1 MKKLGEGPQSK
12 LQPSRGKAWWV
23 CLIAALSFCLWGS
36 NVLPIQQVEY
46 KLSTNLAISQHR
58 MPLLQRLSCDSGGI
72 FPGKRTLF
80 SALEILPDDT
90 KQSTSANSELRSVRV
105 KITIP
110 IHSEI
115 CKVEKSLSDLT
126 TPSMES
132 EECHE
137 FAKQLQKERWLLESC
152 SHSIKRLQLDIDR
165 EQNAIETEMV
175 DNGKVVNSAEPTPR
189 SSTPFRLTSHVSCD
203 PSEQS
208 QTGLMETL
216 RHLNQIRTENVESM
230 LLALE
235 RLKAKARGFLSLTGS
250 PRLDPVVR
258 PLTLF
263 RFLVL
268 SILSL
273 SVWIL
278 LMGWV
283 QPFRNQFLV
292 WQKALQCMRTV
303 PAISKTDCTM
313 DSSST
318 GMKKT
323 IHWMQSEGIPY
334 LGSIQVLSEESSAS
348 RSGSQTQTQ
357 PAVSSV
363 ATERARLTA
372 EELAFSE
379 RSRQLKSI
387 TVLRSL
393 SGGSLVLWIG
403 LFAARV
409 IFDPVWRELVAVA
422 PLAAISR
429 MITGIQ

>member
-1 MKKLGEGPQSK
+1 
-12 LQPSRGKAWWV
+12 
-23 CLIAALSFCLWGS
+23 
-36 NVLPIQQVEY
+36 
-46 KLSTNLAISQHR
+46 
-58 MPLLQRLSCDSGGI
+58 
-72 FPGKRTLF
+72 
-80 SALEILPDDT
+80 
-90 KQSTSANSELRSVRV
+90 
-105 KITIP
+105 
-110 IHSEI
+110 
-115 CKVEKSLSDLT
+115 
-126 TPSMES
+126 
-132 EECHE
+132 
-137 FAKQLQKERWLLESC
+137 
-152 SHSIKRLQLDIDR
+152 
-165 EQNAIETEMV
+165 
-175 DNGKVVNSAEPTPR
+175 
-189 SSTPFRLTSHVSCD
+189 
-203 PSEQS
+203 
-208 QTGLMETL
+208 
-216 RHLNQIRTENVESM
+216 
-230 LLALE
+230 
-235 RLKAKARGFLSLTGS
+235 
-250 PRLDPVVR
+250 
-258 PLTLF
+258 
-263 RFLVL
+263 
-268 SILSL
+268 
-273 SVWIL
+273 
-278 LMGWV
+278 
-283 QPFRNQFLV
+283 
-292 WQKALQCMRTV
+292 
-303 PAISKTDCTM
+303 M